1 MKSASEN
8 VTSETAI
15 ERVALNWVP
24 ASPEVSSAG
33 DAQHDEA
40 GFAPVAPGIEQT
52 MTLVSEPLVAAPT
65 PNGAEVQA
73 APKISIVIPLY
84 NEEESIPDLY
94 KGLDAAIANYGQ
106 PAEVVIVDDG
116 SRDRSFEL
124 LREIALKDPR
134 FVIVR
139 LRKNSGQTAAFSAG
153 FDHARGEV
161 VITMDAD
168 LQNDPMDIPLL
179 MEQIDAGYDI
189 VSGWRKDRQDRYW
202 DRRLPSMVANSIIS
216 NVTDVR
222 LHDYGCSLKAYR
234 RDVLQHVN
242 LYGELHRFIPALA
255 AQVGGTVTEVPV
267 HHYARKFGSSKYGIS
282 RTVRV
287 VLDLI
292 TVWFL
297 GTYSTRPIHVF
308 GTLGLI
314 LAGLGTLAG
323 LYLTFVKLVLGH
335 PIGQRPMLFLS
346 VLLVVIGVQL
356 ITTGLLGEMM
366 TRTYFE
372 SQNKPIYLV
381 REVVRQL
388 SVQQPSAQQPSAQQP
403 IMQPTVQQRPASAVP
418 A

>member
-1 MKSASEN
+1 MSMILEPVA
-8 VTSETAI
+8 TAI
-15 ERVALNWVP
+15 PQRDGS
-24 ASPEVSSAG
+24 SP
-33 DAQHDEA
+33 QK
-40 GFAPVAPGIEQT
+40 PPR
-52 MTLVSEPLVAAPT
+52 
-65 PNGAEVQA
+65 
-73 APKISIVIPLY
+73 ISIVIPLY
-84 NEEESIPDLY
+84 NEEESIADLY

-116 SRDRSFEL
+116 SKDRSFEL
-124 LREIALKDPR
+124 LRGIALKDPR
-134 FVIVR
+134 FTIVR

-153 FDHARGEV
+153 FDYARGDV

-189 VSGWRKDRQDRYW
+189 VSGWRKDRQDRYI
-202 DRRLPSMVANSIIS
+202 DRRLPSIIANGLIS
-216 NVTDVR
+216 RVTDVR

-234 RDVLQHVN
+234 RDVLQHVH

-255 AQVGGTVTEVPV
+255 AQAGGTVTEVPV
-267 HHYARKFGSSKYGIS
+267 RHYARKFGRSKYGIS

-287 VLDLI
+287 MLDLI

-297 GTYSTRPIHVF
+297 GAYATRPIHVF

-314 LAGLGTLAG
+314 LSGLGVLAG
-323 LYLTFVKLVLGH
+323 LYLTFIKLVLGH
-335 PIGQRPMLFLS
+335 PIGQRPMLILS

-356 ITTGLLGEMM
+356 ITTGLIGEMI

-381 REVVRQL
+381 REVV
-388 SVQQPSAQQPSAQQP
+388 QQKPATQS
-403 IMQPTVQQRPASAVP
+403 PT
-418 A
+418 